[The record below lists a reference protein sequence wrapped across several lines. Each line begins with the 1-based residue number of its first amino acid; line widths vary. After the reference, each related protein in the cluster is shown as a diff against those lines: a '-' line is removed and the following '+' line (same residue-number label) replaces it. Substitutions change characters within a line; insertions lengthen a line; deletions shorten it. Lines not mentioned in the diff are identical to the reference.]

1 MRDTAPMDIA
11 VVGAGRVGTA
21 IAVLLARAGHRIV
34 GLAGGSGTAARAA
47 EHLPAVPVM
56 DAPSAAGAA
65 EIVLIGTPDAAIAEA
80 CASLAGSGVLR
91 ADHLVG
97 HLSGAT
103 GLSALAPAR
112 EAGASIFCLHPLQT
126 CPTVE
131 LAIER
136 LPGSGFAVTAED
148 DRVTG
153 IAERLAR
160 DAGGVPFRLDD
171 DAKPAY
177 HAAAVFASNALVA
190 MTDIA
195 VRLLSV
201 SGVADPMAVLAPLER
216 ATVENLAATSPAEA
230 LTGPA
235 LRGDAD
241 TIEGNLRAL
250 STIMPDAI
258 AAYVA
263 LSDRMLELASR
274 SGRIA
279 PSDRARVEE
288 VLARWR

>member
-1 MRDTAPMDIA
+1 MDVA
-11 VVGAGRVGTA
+11 VIGAGRVGTA
-21 IAVLLARAGHRIV
+21 IAVLLSRAGHRMV
-34 GLAGGSGTAARAA
+34 GLAGGPGTAARAA
-47 EHLPAVPVM
+47 LHLPGVPVLE
-56 DAPSAAGAA
+56 APSAARAA
-65 EIVLIGTPDAAIAEA
+65 EIVLIGTPDSAIADA
-80 CASLAGSGVLR
+80 CAGLAASGVLGP
-91 ADHLVG
+91 DHMVG

-103 GLSALAPAR
+103 GLSALHSAR
-112 EAGASIFCLHPLQT
+112 EEGASIFCLHPLQT

-160 DAGGVPFRLDD
+160 DAGGVPFRLAD

-190 MTDIA
+190 LTDIA
-195 VRLLSV
+195 VRLLSA
-201 SGVADPMAVLAPLER
+201 SGVEDPMGVLAPLQR
-216 ATVENLAATSPAEA
+216 ATVENLATTSAAEA

-241 TIEGNLRAL
+241 TVEENLRAL
-250 STIMPDAI
+250 SAILPDAV
-258 AAYVA
+258 AAYVV
-263 LSDRMLELASR
+263 LSDRMLDLASR

-279 PSDRARVEE
+279 GGDRARVEE

>member
-1 MRDTAPMDIA
+1 MRDTAPVDVA
-11 VVGAGRVGTA
+11 VIGAGRVGTA
-21 IAVLLARAGHRIV
+21 LAVLLARAGHRIV

-47 EHLPAVPVM
+47 EHLPGVPVL
-56 DAPSAAGAA
+56 DAPAAARAA
-65 EIVLIGTPDAAIAEA
+65 EVVLIGTPDSAISGA
-80 CASLAGSGVLR
+80 CADLAGSGALR
-91 ADHLVG
+91 PDHLVG

-103 GLSALAPAR
+103 GLSALATAR
-112 EAGASIFCLHPLQT
+112 GAGASIFCLHPLQT
-126 CPTVE
+126 CPSVE

-136 LPGSGFAVTAED
+136 LPGSGFAVTAD
-148 DRVTG
+148 DERVIA

-160 DAGGVPFRLDD
+160 DAGGVPFRLAD

-190 MTDIA
+190 LTDIS
-195 VRLLSV
+195 VRLLSA
-201 SGVADPMAVLAPLER
+201 SGVADPMGVLAPLER
-216 ATVENLAATSPAEA
+216 ATVENLTTTAPAEA

-241 TIEGNLRAL
+241 TIEENLRAL
-250 STIMPDAI
+250 SAVLPDAV
-258 AAYVA
+258 AAYVV

-274 SGRIA
+274 AGRITPA
-279 PSDRARVEE
+279 GRTRVEE

>member
-1 MRDTAPMDIA
+1 MRDTAPVDVA
-11 VVGAGRVGTA
+11 VIGAGRVGTA
-21 IAVLLARAGHRIV
+21 LAVLLARAGHRIV

-47 EHLPAVPVM
+47 EHLPGVPVL
-56 DAPSAAGAA
+56 DAASAARSAGV
-65 EIVLIGTPDAAIAEA
+65 VLIGTPDSAISDACEALAA
-80 CASLAGSGVLR
+80 SGALR
-91 ADHLVG
+91 PDQLVG

-103 GLSALAPAR
+103 GLSALRSAR
-112 EAGASIFCLHPLQT
+112 DVGASIFCLHPLQT

-148 DRVTG
+148 DRVTEV
-153 IAERLAR
+153 AERLAR
-160 DAGGVPFRLDD
+160 DAGGVPFRLAD

-177 HAAAVFASNALVA
+177 HAAAVLASNALVA

-195 VRLLSV
+195 IRLLSA
-201 SGVADPMAVLAPLER
+201 SGVGDPMAVLAPLQR
-216 ATVENLAATSPAEA
+216 ATVENLGTASPGDA

-241 TIEGNLRAL
+241 TVEGNLRAL
-250 STIMPDAI
+250 SAILPDAV
-258 AAYVA
+258 AAYVV
-263 LSDRMLELASR
+263 LSDRMLDLASR
-274 SGRIA
+274 SGRIT
-279 PSDRARVEE
+279 PEDRARVEE